1 MYTYKM
7 DSRREKREHI
17 FTEAHSARQI
27 LEKLRDGD
35 HVFDPQA
42 TDPAHIDKRILQLMH
57 LRQYAR
63 MYQYCFQEWTDNDS
77 IHENEYL
84 EVARETQSLYDIV
97 NHDVFKETLAELLIV
112 KHDQT
117 QKLGAEIHE
126 ENMQRMGQMW
136 IDAGLISSLKTNTE
150 KGV

>member
-1 MYTYKM
+1 
-7 DSRREKREHI
+7 
-17 FTEAHSARQI
+17 
-27 LEKLRDGD
+27 
-35 HVFDPQA
+35 
-42 TDPAHIDKRILQLMH
+42 MH

-63 MYQYCFQEWTDNDS
+63 MYQYCFQEWTDNGS
-77 IHENEYL
+77 INENIYL
-84 EVARETQSLYDIV
+84 EIARETQSLYDIV

-136 IDAGLISSLKTNTE
+136 IDAGLISSLKKNTE
-150 KGV
+150 EWV